1 MSELLPD
8 SDGTGINNIIRD
20 NYEVVYGKLPQE
32 YNELVLVLDKNNEL
46 NDLALYALGLKSH
59 DDMKEMMD
67 AAMNQEELE
76 YDDRSWSYEEIC
88 GREYRMII
96 NSDCYKADE
105 NGIYKD
111 MRDSETGLKY
121 LYDNGIDV
129 KICGIIR
136 PNEDS
141 DVQMIQTA
149 LGYTTA
155 LTEYVVKQSEGNE
168 AIDAQL
174 ADPTVDIFTGM
185 TFKADAKELTQPEKA
200 EEFSTYAEDLPDT
213 EKGALYVSMMSVPTD
228 EELQQAVEQIQ
239 GMSQDEMVSM
249 FMQMVGEQ
257 ITMDEDTIRSY
268 LDSMSE
274 DEFNEMLNTAMTEQL
289 TQQKAQMLSE
299 QLAAVTPD
307 QVAVMLDETLKAADE
322 ETLAGWYD
330 TAMPHD
336 LSESTYEYNLQKLGY
351 VDLDEPSRIS
361 LYSSTFENKDLLTD
375 SIDKYNKGKDEE
387 QQITYT
393 DYIGIML
400 SSVTTIINAITYVL
414 IAFVAISLIVSSIM
428 IGVITLISVQERT
441 KEIGILRAIG
451 ASKKDVSS
459 MFNAETMIIGFT
471 SGLLGVIVTYLL
483 CIPINIIIHKLTDIM
498 NLNAF
503 LPVGAAVILILISVL
518 LTLISGLIPSRS
530 AAKKDPVVALR
541 TE

>member
-1 MSELLPD
+1 MFSAGVDLMSELLPD

-299 QLAAVTPD
+299 P
-307 QVAVMLDETLKAADE
+307 
-322 ETLAGWYD
+322 
-330 TAMPHD
+330 
-336 LSESTYEYNLQKLGY
+336 
-351 VDLDEPSRIS
+351 
-361 LYSSTFENKDLLTD
+361 
-375 SIDKYNKGKDEE
+375 
-387 QQITYT
+387 
-393 DYIGIML
+393 
-400 SSVTTIINAITYVL
+400 
-414 IAFVAISLIVSSIM
+414 
-428 IGVITLISVQERT
+428 
-441 KEIGILRAIG
+441 
-451 ASKKDVSS
+451 
-459 MFNAETMIIGFT
+459 
-471 SGLLGVIVTYLL
+471 
-483 CIPINIIIHKLTDIM
+483 PIRWL
-498 NLNAF
+498 
-503 LPVGAAVILILISVL
+503 
-518 LTLISGLIPSRS
+518 
-530 AAKKDPVVALR
+530 
-541 TE
+541 